1 MEHLGEFVINHWLL
15 VSAFV
20 VLAYLVLSEQLNSKL
35 SGIKSI
41 GTTQAIQ
48 IVNQQKG
55 LFLDIR
61 EPAEFEKEHITGSI
75 SLPLSTLADDNS
87 LKNTDRPIILIC
99 ASGQRSRAAAK
110 ALHKKGFSDVA
121 LLAGGLNTW
130 KDAKLPL
137 FSS

>member
-48 IVNQQKG
+48 MVNQQKG

-61 EPAEFEKEHITGSI
+61 EPAEFEKEHIADSL
-75 SLPLSTLADDNS
+75 SLPLSKLAEDNS
-87 LKNTDRPIILIC
+87 LKNTSQPIILIC

-110 ALHKKGFSDVA
+110 QLHKKGFSDIYV
-121 LLAGGLNTW
+121 LKGGLNTW

-137 FSS
+137 FS